1 MTESRSGDPPFVPT
15 DPDFRSRVET
25 SFQRQGLMEL
35 LGARIARLAPGQCEI
50 ELPYRTE
57 LSQQDGFFHAG
68 AIGSIADSAGGYAAF
83 TLMDASDRVLTVE
96 YKLNLLASARG
107 ELAIA
112 RGEVV
117 RAGRTLT
124 VARIDVFAVSAG
136 VETLCAAAQQTLI
149 RRRR

>member
-1 MTESRSGDPPFVPT
+1 VPT
-15 DPDFRSRVET
+15 DPDFRARVEA
-25 SFQRQGLMEL
+25 SFARQGLMGS
-35 LGARIARLAPGQCEI
+35 LGARLTRVEPGECEI
-50 ELPYRTE
+50 RLPYSPA

-96 YKLNLLASARG
+96 YKLNLLAPARG

-112 RGEVV
+112 RGQVV

-124 VARIDVFAVSAG
+124 VARIDVFAVASG

-149 RRRR
+149 RRPG